1 MTKTR
6 ASYERKFSLE
16 IKERGTRK
24 RQHLRGCMVAKST
37 DILNETT
44 FFILHLNFGKVNYS
58 TVLKKE
64 RSYNAN
70 LFGLHQSAI
79 MVSKINVLE

>member
-1 MTKTR
+1 
-6 ASYERKFSLE
+6 
-16 IKERGTRK
+16 
-24 RQHLRGCMVAKST
+24 MVAKST

>member
-1 MTKTR
+1 MR
-6 ASYERKFSLE
+6 QLFLKFF
-16 IKERGTRK
+16 
-24 RQHLRGCMVAKST
+24 H
-37 DILNETT
+37 
-44 FFILHLNFGKVNYS
+44 NFGKVHYG

-79 MVSKINVLE
+79 MITGLAKYTF